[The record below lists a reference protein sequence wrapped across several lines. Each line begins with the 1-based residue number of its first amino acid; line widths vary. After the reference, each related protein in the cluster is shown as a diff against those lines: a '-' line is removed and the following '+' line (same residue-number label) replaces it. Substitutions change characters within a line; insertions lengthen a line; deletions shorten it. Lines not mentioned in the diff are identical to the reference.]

1 MSANVPTEIQC
12 AAASLPDSS
21 RTRGT
26 EFLVLSL
33 SQFAAGLIVGGLFCT
48 AHRARQEKKNKSH
61 RRILH
66 PRRGDGTYGS
76 VVSINFPDPPPR

>member
-12 AAASLPDSS
+12 AAPSLPDSS

-26 EFLVLSL
+26 EFLAFSL
-33 SQFAAGLIVGGLFCT
+33 SQFAAGLIVEGLFCT
-48 AHRARQEKKNKSH
+48 AHRARQEKNKSH

-76 VVSINFPDPPPR
+76 VV